1 MPDRADGQLAFRQ
14 RWRLLCQIEDGLE
27 TPMAVLGLAW
37 AVLLVVD
44 LVRGLPH
51 VLAVATDVIW
61 GIFIFDFTV
70 RFLVAPRKLLYLRR
84 NLLTILSLALPAF
97 RLLRFAR
104 ALRLVRGVR
113 LVRVLTSLNR
123 GIRSARHASRRRGFG
138 YVLSATVLVTIVG
151 AAGMYAF
158 ERGGPG
164 GGFQTYADSLWW
176 TAMLLTSIASE
187 YWPRTP
193 EGRVLCLV
201 LSLYGYGLFGYFTAM
216 LASFFVG
223 QDVETAKGAGARRSS
238 RKTPP

>member
-1 MPDRADGQLAFRQ
+1 
-14 RWRLLCQIEDGLE
+14 
-27 TPMAVLGLAW
+27 MAVLGLVW

-44 LVRGLPH
+44 LVRGLPQA
-51 VLAVATDVIW
+51 LAVATDVIW
-61 GIFIFDFTV
+61 GIFIFDFAV

-113 LVRVLTSLNR
+113 LIRVLTSLNR
-123 GIRSARHASRRRGFG
+123 GIRSARHASQRRGFG

-158 ERGGPG
+158 ERGGTS
-164 GGFQTYADSLWW
+164 GGFQTYADALWW
-176 TAMLLTSIASE
+176 TAMLLTSTASE
-187 YWPRTP
+187 YWPRTA

-223 QDVETAKGAGARRSS
+223 QDAETAKGTGARRSS
-238 RKTPP
+238 KNTPP

>member
-1 MPDRADGQLAFRQ
+1 
-14 RWRLLCQIEDGLE
+14 
-27 TPMAVLGLAW
+27 MAVLGLAW
-37 AVLLVVD
+37 AVLLVVE
-44 LVRGLPH
+44 LVRGLPR
-51 VLAVATDVIW
+51 VLVVATDVIW
-61 GIFIFDFTV
+61 GVFVFDFAV
-70 RFLVAPRKLLYLRR
+70 RFLVAPRKLLYLRK

-104 ALRLVRGVR
+104 ALTLMRGVR

-123 GIRSARHASRRRGFG
+123 GIRSARHTSRRRGFG
-138 YVLSATVLVTIVG
+138 YVLSATILVTIVG

-158 ERGGPG
+158 ERGGPT

-187 YWPRTP
+187 FWPRTP

-223 QDVETAKGAGARRSS
+223 QDAEKTKATGPGRPPRD
-238 RKTPP
+238 TPP

>member
-1 MPDRADGQLAFRQ
+1 MPEPSESRQ
-14 RWRLLCQIEDGLE
+14 RWRLLCQIEQGLE

-44 LVRGLPH
+44 LVRGLPPA
-51 VLAVATDVIW
+51 LAVATDVIW
-61 GIFIFDFTV
+61 GVFVFDFAV
-70 RFLVAPRKLLYLRR
+70 RFLVAPRKSLYLRR
-84 NLLTILSLALPAF
+84 NVVTILSLALPAF
-97 RLLRFAR
+97 RMLRFFT

-123 GIRSARHASRRRGFG
+123 GIRSARLTSRRRGFG
-138 YVLSATVLVTIVG
+138 YVLSVTVLVTMVG
-151 AAGMYAF
+151 AAGMHAF
-158 ERGGPG
+158 ERGGPT
-164 GGFQTYADSLWW
+164 GGFQTYGDSLWW

-187 YWPRTP
+187 YWPRTL

-223 QDVETAKGAGARRSS
+223 QDVETRPRRLKGD
-238 RKTPP
+238 